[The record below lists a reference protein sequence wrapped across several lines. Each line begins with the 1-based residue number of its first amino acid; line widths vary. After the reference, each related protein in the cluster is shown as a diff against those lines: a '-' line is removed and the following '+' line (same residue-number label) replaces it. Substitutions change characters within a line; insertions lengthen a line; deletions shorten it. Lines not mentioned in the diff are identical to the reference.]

1 MTVGNCRFCGG
12 ALTQSFCDLGMS
24 PLANAFL
31 DETQISQ
38 VERHYPLHVYVCT
51 HCFLVQLQEF
61 ASPEKI
67 FGGYAYFSS
76 FSSSWLAHCKHYA
89 TEIQCDHVV

>member
-1 MTVGNCRFCGG
+1 
-12 ALTQSFCDLGMS
+12 MS

-38 VERHYPLHVYVCT
+38 VERRYPLRVYVCT
-51 HCFLVQLQEF
+51 RCFLVQLQEF